1 VLARIRAVRG
11 GRLNDPR
18 FGSRMR
24 GEGPFAEL
32 LERRY
37 EVASRRLG
45 LGGRRFALD
54 TSAFRPPAPDPGA
67 GGPPAPAGQ
76 RQLAL
81 FGGEPCGVP
90 CGGAAC
96 RS

>member
-1 VLARIRAVRG
+1 MGLVADVFSEKVLARLREMRG

-32 LERRY
+32 LERRF

-45 LGGRRFALD
+45 FAPERIELD
-54 TSAFRPPAPDPGA
+54 TRSFRAPSPPDSQPS
-67 GGPPAPAGQ
+67 
-76 RQLAL
+76 L
-81 FGGEPCGVP
+81 F
-90 CGGAAC
+90 
-96 RS
+96 